1 MNRVIVDTSGFYA
14 ALNRRDA
21 FHRDAV
27 RLFRR
32 ARREHWFLFT
42 TNFVLAESH
51 ALILARMGWDR
62 AWSFLHALLTGS
74 TNLIRADEADERRAR
89 ATIEQ
94 YQDKEFSYCDAVSF
108 AVMERLDLQ
117 EAIAFDDHFRQYG
130 QFTIL

>member
-1 MNRVIVDTSGFYA
+1 MNRVFVDTSGFYA

-21 FHRDAV
+21 HHRDAA

-32 ARREHWFLFT
+32 AQRGHWFLCT

-51 ALILARMGWDR
+51 ALILARMGRDR
-62 AWSFLHALLTGS
+62 AWSFLHAVLTGS

-89 ATIEQ
+89 AIIEQ

>member
-1 MNRVIVDTSGFYA
+1 MNRVFVDTGGFYA
-14 ALNRRDA
+14 SLNRRDA
-21 FHRDAV
+21 FHRDAA

-32 ARREHWFLFT
+32 AQREQWFLFT

-51 ALILARMGWDR
+51 ALILARMGRDR
-62 AWSFLHALLTGS
+62 AWNFLQVIITGS
-74 TNLIRADEADERRAR
+74 TNVIRVEEADERRAR
-89 ATIEQ
+89 AIIEQ

-117 EAIAFDDHFRQYG
+117 EAIAFDNHFRQYG

>member
-1 MNRVIVDTSGFYA
+1 MNRVFVDTSGFYA

-21 FHRDAV
+21 HHRDAA

-32 ARREHWFLFT
+32 AQREQWFLFT

-51 ALILARMGWDR
+51 ALILVRMGRDR
-62 AWSFLHALLTGS
+62 AWNFLQATLTGS
-74 TNLIRADEADERRAR
+74 TNVIRAEEADERRAR
-89 ATIEQ
+89 VIIGQ
-94 YQDKEFSYCDAVSF
+94 YQDKAFSYCDAVSF

-117 EAIAFDDHFRQYG
+117 EGIAFDDHFRQYG

>member
-1 MNRVIVDTSGFYA
+1 MNRVFVDTGGFYA

-51 ALILARMGWDR
+51 ALILARLGRDR
-62 AWSFLHALLTGS
+62 AWSFLHAILAGS

-89 ATIEQ
+89 AIIEQ

-108 AVMERLDLQ
+108 AVMARLDLQ
-117 EAIAFDDHFRQYG
+117 EAIAFDGHFRQYG

>member
-1 MNRVIVDTSGFYA
+1 MNRVFVDTGGFYA

-21 FHRDAV
+21 LHRDAA

-32 ARREHWFLFT
+32 ARRDHWFLFT

-51 ALILARMGWDR
+51 ALILARMGRGR
-62 AWSFLHALLTGS
+62 AWNFLQAIVTGS

-89 ATIEQ
+89 AIIEQ
-94 YQDKEFSYCDAVSF
+94 YEDKAFSYCDAVSF

>member
-1 MNRVIVDTSGFYA
+1 MNRVFVDTGGFYA

-21 FHRDAV
+21 FHREAS

-32 ARREHWFLFT
+32 ARRHHWFLFT

-51 ALILARMGWDR
+51 ALILARMGRDR
-62 AWSFLHALLTGS
+62 AWNFLQAILTGS
-74 TNLIRADEADERRAR
+74 TNVIRAEEADEQRAR
-89 ATIEQ
+89 AIIEQ
-94 YQDKEFSYCDAVSF
+94 YQDKAFSYCDAVSF

>member
-1 MNRVIVDTSGFYA
+1 MNRVFVDTSGFYA
-14 ALNRRDA
+14 SLNRRDA
-21 FHRDAV
+21 YHRDAA

-32 ARREHWFLFT
+32 AQREHWFLFT

-51 ALILARMGWDR
+51 ALILARMGRNR
-62 AWSFLHALLTGS
+62 AWNFLQAIITGS
-74 TNLIRADEADERRAR
+74 TNVIRAEEADERRAR
-89 ATIEQ
+89 AIIEQ

-108 AVMERLDLQ
+108 AVMERLDIR

>member
-1 MNRVIVDTSGFYA
+1 MNRVFVDTGGFYA

-21 FHRDAV
+21 FHREAV

-32 ARREHWFLFT
+32 ARRDHWFLIT

-51 ALILARMGWDR
+51 ALILARMGRAR
-62 AWSFLHALLTGS
+62 AWTFLQATLTGS
-74 TNLIRADEADERRAR
+74 TNVIRADEADERRAR
-89 ATIEQ
+89 AIIEQ
-94 YQDKEFSYCDAVSF
+94 YEDKAFSYCDAVSF

-130 QFTIL
+130 QFTLL

>member
-1 MNRVIVDTSGFYA
+1 MNRVLVDTGGFYA

-21 FHRDAV
+21 FHREAA

-32 ARREHWFLFT
+32 ARRDRWFLFT

-51 ALILARMGWDR
+51 ALILARMGRDQ
-62 AWSFLHALLTGS
+62 AWSFLQAILTGS
-74 TNLIRADEADERRAR
+74 TNLIRAEEADERRAR
-89 ATIEQ
+89 AIIEQ

-108 AVMERLDLQ
+108 AVMERLDIR
-117 EAIAFDDHFRQYG
+117 EALAFDDHCRQYG